1 MIHIKNF
8 DSNLL
13 KIDKT
18 SYKNIEIYYIGY
30 IKMKDLDY
38 INNHGVNRLYYLWIN
53 QMDALKKA
61 MEIDILSLVSDDKNN
76 DTESWGKS

>member
-8 DSNLL
+8 DSSLL

-18 SYKNIEIYYIGY
+18 SYKNIEIYYTGY

-76 DTESWGKS
+76 DTESWGKN

>member
-8 DSNLL
+8 DSSLL

-38 INNHGVNRLYYLWIN
+38 INNHGVNRLHYLWIN

-76 DTESWGKS
+76 DTESWGKN